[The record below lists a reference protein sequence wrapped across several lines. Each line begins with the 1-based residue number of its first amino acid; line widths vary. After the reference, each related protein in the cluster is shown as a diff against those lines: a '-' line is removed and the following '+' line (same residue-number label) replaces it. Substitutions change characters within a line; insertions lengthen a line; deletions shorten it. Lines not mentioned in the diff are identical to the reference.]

1 MNSGGGREE
10 NYWPGFVDVLSNV
23 VLTLVF
29 VLIVFV
35 FALSISANK
44 VERRMQDV
52 IKAEAEF
59 KAKVNAE
66 QMKTAATATG
76 ESEQTAVKDI
86 SKNIEIVAE
95 EKVNTDKGNKGVVA
109 VKNES
114 DKLVVTYPKS
124 VVEIDAKSYMDLY
137 AALETYKAR
146 AGNYKI
152 LLRSVTGSEAY
163 SVSRR
168 LAYYRAI
175 TIRNYLIEK
184 GIASSTDIRSK
195 VIPSPEQDV
204 GRVEIIFQPK

>member
-1 MNSGGGREE
+1 MKTGGRDE

-44 VERRMQDV
+44 VEQRMQEV
-52 IKAEAEF
+52 IKAEAEL
-59 KAKVNAE
+59 KAKTELAKASTASAE
-66 QMKTAATATG
+66 SVQ
-76 ESEQTAVKDI
+76 SEQVPILVDQKNVEIIAEKKDD
-86 SKNIEIVAE
+86 AD
-95 EKVNTDKGNKGVVA
+95 KVSVSVVA
-109 VKNES
+109 LKRES
-114 DKLVVTYPKS
+114 DKLVVSYPKS
-124 VVEIDAKSYMDLY
+124 VVEIDAKSYLDLY
-137 AALETYKAR
+137 EALQAYKVR

-184 GIASSTDIRSK
+184 GIAASSDIRSK
-195 VIPSPEQDV
+195 VIQSADQDV
-204 GRVEIIFQPK
+204 GRVEIIFQSK